1 MQETNIDSIFDIPS
15 QKYLFVFLTIRVL
28 EWEKR
33 DYSIVGIFFY
43 INILNWWIYE
53 FLVLKLWSEQN
64 GKKDKNINYIIVLL
78 FSKIQK

>member
-28 EWEKR
+28 EW
-33 DYSIVGIFFY
+33 DSILGMFLY

-53 FLVLKLWSEQN
+53 FLALKLWSEQN
-64 GKKDKNINYIIVLL
+64 GKKDKTINYIIVLL